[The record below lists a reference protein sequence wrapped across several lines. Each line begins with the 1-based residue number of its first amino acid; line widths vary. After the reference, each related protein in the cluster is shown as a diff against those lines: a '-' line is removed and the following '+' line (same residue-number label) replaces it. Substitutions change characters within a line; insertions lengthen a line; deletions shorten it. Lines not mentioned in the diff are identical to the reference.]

1 MIGFY
6 NGKTLNP
13 TDFESKKRKLPLKK
27 NQNVIVCQ

>member
-1 MIGFY
+1 MMGFY

-13 TDFESKKRKLPLKK
+13 TDFESKEKTASEK